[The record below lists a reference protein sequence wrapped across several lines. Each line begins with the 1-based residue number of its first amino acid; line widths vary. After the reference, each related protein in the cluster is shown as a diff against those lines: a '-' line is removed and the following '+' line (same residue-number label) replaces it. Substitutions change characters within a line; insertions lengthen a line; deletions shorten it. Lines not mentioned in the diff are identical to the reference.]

1 MLLTTCFRTRASL
14 QIENTMLRHQLNVYQ
29 RRQSRPKLRPM
40 DRFLWAWISRIWPG
54 WQETLM
60 LVKPAT
66 VIAWRRKRF
75 RDYWAALSQHRGP
88 GRPPVAKEVQELIW
102 KLSGANIGWGV
113 PRLIGELRKLGIHV
127 AKSTVEKYRVKH
139 PKSPSPT
146 WKSFLANHITDLV
159 AIDFFVVS
167 TINFKVLYVL
177 VVLAHRRR
185 EVVYFNVTEYPT
197 AQWVGQ
203 QIVEAFPW
211 DTAPRY
217 LLRDRDKIYGDRFR
231 RRVSSLLIKE
241 VLTAPRS
248 PWQNPYVERIIGSI
262 RRDCLDHVIVFNER
276 HLKRILS
283 SYFDYYH
290 RWRTHL
296 GLAMDTP
303 QGREIQMPDMGKVI
317 EFADLGGLHHHY
329 LRQAA

>member
-1 MLLTTCFRTRASL
+1 M
-14 QIENTMLRHQLNVYQ
+14 
-29 RRQSRPKLRPM
+29 
-40 DRFLWAWISRIWPG
+40 
-54 WQETLM
+54 
-60 LVKPAT
+60 
-66 VIAWRRKRF
+66 
-75 RDYWAALSQHRGP
+75 
-88 GRPPVAKEVQELIW
+88 
-102 KLSGANIGWGV
+102 
-113 PRLIGELRKLGIHV
+113 
-127 AKSTVEKYRVKH
+127 
-139 PKSPSPT
+139 
-146 WKSFLANHITDLV
+146 V

-303 QGREIQMPDMGKVI
+303 QGREIQMPDVGKVI

>member
-1 MLLTTCFRTRASL
+1 M
-14 QIENTMLRHQLNVYQ
+14 
-29 RRQSRPKLRPM
+29 
-40 DRFLWAWISRIWPG
+40 
-54 WQETLM
+54 
-60 LVKPAT
+60 
-66 VIAWRRKRF
+66 
-75 RDYWAALSQHRGP
+75 
-88 GRPPVAKEVQELIW
+88 AKEVQELIW

-159 AIDFFVVS
+159 AIDFFVVP

-211 DTAPRY
+211 DMAPRY

-303 QGREIQMPDMGKVI
+303 QGREIQMPDVGKVI